1 MVNNESIS
9 FGIFFK
15 QKPTQHHMC
24 LIKRSIYFSTDVKKP
39 QLSGLVGDLGG
50 GYFKNLA
57 SGNVKG
63 G

>member
-1 MVNNESIS
+1 M
-9 FGIFFK
+9 
-15 QKPTQHHMC
+15 
-24 LIKRSIYFSTDVKKP
+24 IKRVIYFTIGVKKP
-39 QLSGLVGDLGG
+39 QSSGLVGDLGG

>member
-1 MVNNESIS
+1 M
-9 FGIFFK
+9 
-15 QKPTQHHMC
+15 
-24 LIKRSIYFSTDVKKP
+24 IKRVIYFSTDVKKP
-39 QLSGLVGDLGG
+39 QLSGLVGDFGG